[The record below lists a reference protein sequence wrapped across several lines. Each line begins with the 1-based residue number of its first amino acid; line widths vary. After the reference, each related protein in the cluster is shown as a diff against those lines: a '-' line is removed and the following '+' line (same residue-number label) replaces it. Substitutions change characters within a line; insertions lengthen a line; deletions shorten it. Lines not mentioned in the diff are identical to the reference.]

1 MTREQAQL
9 VRLLLMCLAWSLA
22 QTLVLGISFGPI
34 DLVVPAI
41 VAAGVY
47 ALTEDLGRPSVTGIP
62 RYYRGRRIDDDRRGG
77 RWN

>member
-1 MTREQAQL
+1 MTRDQAQL
-9 VRLLLMCLAWSLA
+9 VRLVLMCLAWSLA

-47 ALTEDLGRPSVTGIP
+47 VLTEELGRPRVSEGGK
-62 RYYRGRRIDDDRRGG
+62 YYRGRRIDDDQRG